1 MNELLQA
8 ATRFFLSAAAACD
21 AYVAQSVGRTVSAEP
36 PAAEPAKPRTRGR
49 ASSDDKNAP
58 APNPPVKVAVDQPNG
73 PPAAA
78 SETAGNASAGTE
90 KMTTET
96 ARPRVLAVAQKIG
109 SPAVKAII
117 KKETGADALADVP
130 AEKLPALVAVIEK
143 AGADADV

>member
-21 AYVAQSVGRTVSAEP
+21 AYVAQSGVKTAPVEP
-36 PAAEPAKPRTRGR
+36 PVAEPAKPRTRGR

-58 APNPPVKVAVDQPNG
+58 APNPPVNVAVNQPNG
-73 PPAAA
+73 PVAAA
-78 SETAGNASAGTE
+78 ETAGNASAGTE